1 MLSTPVSEGMLTL
14 LNMST
19 LFKDRLL
26 EAIREKGCSQAEL
39 ARATGQSRANI
50 SHWVNGRSSKPTA
63 AKVTRV
69 AEFLGLS
76 ALWLSEEKGP
86 KRPGSHKEGKK
97 VQEEDTDEGY
107 EAFRNM
113 YKDMPDN
120 LKALWRRQGRDL
132 MEAAGPP
139 GKGNPFGK
147 GKKPPGEPAA
157 KKPKKK
163 K

>member
-1 MLSTPVSEGMLTL
+1 M
-14 LNMST
+14 
-19 LFKDRLL
+19 D
-26 EAIREKGCSQAEL
+26 EKGCSQAEL

-69 AEFLGLS
+69 ADYLGLN
-76 ALWLSEEKGP
+76 ALWLSEERGP
-86 KRPGSHKEGKK
+86 KRPAAKEEGAK
-97 VQEEDTDEGY
+97 VQDEDLDEDF

-113 YKDMPDN
+113 YQDMPKN
-120 LKALWRRQGRDL
+120 LRPLWRRQGRDL

-139 GKGNPFGK
+139 GKGNPYGK
-147 GKKPPGEPAA
+147 GKKSADPPA